1 MQKILDFL
9 KTDNNFY
16 TTKILKQHWRHS
28 KYSYATIPRPDFGIM
43 LVLRGSARFVTGD
56 QSLVATAG
64 NILFLPKGSKYEAIF
79 DDEID
84 DYLVSF
90 DYDGEALDIDAP
102 VKLIEHA
109 PLYCGERFRELISE
123 NFSGVHTHLK
133 SKGLFYLLL
142 DAVAS
147 NSEGENDE
155 HQTLIARAKE
165 LLYKGELGV
174 GEVARVCAVSES
186 GLRQIFK
193 EQTGM
198 TPIEYRLYAK
208 MKQAEY
214 LLEATG
220 MSISEIADKLGFFDA
235 AYFCKVF
242 KRHIGLTPKEY
253 SKNKNM

>member
-1 MQKILDFL
+1 MRSIGEKREKDFL
-9 KTDNNFY
+9 K
-16 TTKILKQHWRHS
+16 
-28 KYSYATIPRPDFGIM
+28 
-43 LVLRGSARFVTGD
+43 
-56 QSLVATAG
+56 
-64 NILFLPKGSKYEAIF
+64 
-79 DDEID
+79 
-84 DYLVSF
+84 
-90 DYDGEALDIDAP
+90 
-102 VKLIEHA
+102 
-109 PLYCGERFRELISE
+109 
-123 NFSGVHTHLK
+123 
-133 SKGLFYLLL
+133 
-142 DAVAS
+142 
-147 NSEGENDE
+147 
-155 HQTLIARAKE
+155 
-165 LLYKGELGV
+165 LGV
-174 GEVARVCAVSES
+174 GEVARACTVSES